1 MFYYFFVVY
10 IVVYNRINL
19 IIGNINPFRYKGYY
33 YDPSIGRFISSDSI
47 DYLSN
52 ESVDGLN
59 LYAYCGNDPINYAD
73 PSGCFPVLALI
84 LCGIALAGMGLTIG
98 GVANNNL
105 MTGIGLTMAAVPA
118 LISGVGAIAAGIGGA
133 TLTVIVGGVTVAA
146 GVGSGLFASAEYQEY
161 AGAGYW
167 IQDST
172 GMNDG
177 LYNALLISTA
187 GIASLGT
194 FTSTVGSAFKIKS
207 IDKIGKL
214 TPSNH
219 ANQGYFGVR
228 FKNARGAL
236 RSLEI
241 QNHVPHGLHFQLN
254 SWNTKWM
261 SVRTIRRWT
270 WYLTRMI

>member
-1 MFYYFFVVY
+1 M
-10 IVVYNRINL
+10 L
-19 IIGNINPFRYKGYY
+19 
-33 YDPSIGRFISSDSI
+33 
-47 DYLSN
+47 
-52 ESVDGLN
+52 E
-59 LYAYCGNDPINYAD
+59 
-73 PSGCFPVLALI
+73 LI
-84 LCGIALAGMGLTIG
+84 LCGIALAGMGLTVG
-98 GVANNNL
+98 GVATNNNL
-105 MTGIGLTMAAVPA
+105 MTGIGLTMVAVPA

-133 TLTVIVGGVTVAA
+133 TLTGIVGGVTVAA

-161 AGAGYW
+161 AGAGNW

-187 GIASLGT
+187 VIASLGT

-228 FKNARGAL
+228 YKKGRGSL
-236 RSLEI
+236 HSLEI
-241 QNHVPHGLHFQLN
+241 HNHAPHGLHFQRN
-254 SWNTKWM
+254 VWNPQTLKV
-261 SVRTIRRWT
+261 SSKKAVHWT
-270 WYLTRMI
+270 WYLMKF